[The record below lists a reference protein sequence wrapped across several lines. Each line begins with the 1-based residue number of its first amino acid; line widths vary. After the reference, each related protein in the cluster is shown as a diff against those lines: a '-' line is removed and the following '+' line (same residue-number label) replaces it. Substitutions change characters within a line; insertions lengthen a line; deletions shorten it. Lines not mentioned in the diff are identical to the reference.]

1 MTFDERMSQIRS
13 ELTEMLATYAIPK
26 HLDTENK
33 VRQEIEGLARMVNHK
48 MPNDTTSDHI
58 RGTFERA
65 SMKLKSAHTSRT
77 WPTGKDID
85 AAVTKSM
92 TTSLSSLPANMAREL
107 VSQRKER
114 SIRPGNV
121 PLGILLPDKKGRIL
135 ADGMKR
141 LVFLLHCLDR
151 CVMQGWLGGGTWL
164 DRQAHHASPA
174 FNLEAQVIFFCHV
187 VSGLRRGVIG
197 RGQPREMSA

>member
-13 ELTEMLATYAIPK
+13 EITGMLATYAVPK
-26 HLDTENK
+26 HLDNENK

-48 MPNDTTSDHI
+48 LPNDTTPDHI

-92 TTSLSSLPANMAREL
+92 TTTMSSLPANKGPWKPDTLAINARRIKAGEPVGETYITGKLAERMVAQGLVTEEEL
-107 VSQRKER
+107 APYLVYLDAHKR
-114 SIRPGNV
+114 SV
-121 PLGILLPDKKGRIL
+121 
-135 ADGMKR
+135 
-141 LVFLLHCLDR
+141 
-151 CVMQGWLGGGTWL
+151 QG
-164 DRQAHHASPA
+164 
-174 FNLEAQVIFFCHV
+174 
-187 VSGLRRGVIG
+187 
-197 RGQPREMSA
+197 

>member
-1 MTFDERMSQIRS
+1 MTFDERMAQIRS
-13 ELTEMLATYAIPK
+13 EITEMLATYAIPK

-48 MPNDTTSDHI
+48 LPSDTTQDHI

-92 TTSLSSLPANMAREL
+92 TTSHSFSPDNKGPWKPDTLEINARRIRAGEPVGETYLTGKLAERMVSKGLVTEEQIAPYLVYLDAN
-107 VSQRKER
+107 
-114 SIRPGNV
+114 
-121 PLGILLPDKKGRIL
+121 
-135 ADGMKR
+135 KR
-141 LVFLLHCLDR
+141 
-151 CVMQGWLGGGTWL
+151 
-164 DRQAHHASPA
+164 
-174 FNLEAQVIFFCHV
+174 
-187 VSGLRRGVIG
+187 GLR
-197 RGQPREMSA
+197 